1 MGEECPP
8 ALTPPAPPAAAVP
21 PSRLNRAV
29 GERVPTAP
37 AMKVLGDPAGDGD
50 VFGRGGD
57 DMAAAA
63 LRDSSVPPCGRCI
76 EVAPKPRC
84 VAALLSVGAGV

>member
-21 PSRLNRAV
+21 PSRVNRAV

-50 VFGRGGD
+50 
-57 DMAAAA
+57 
-63 LRDSSVPPCGRCI
+63 L
-76 EVAPKPRC
+76 KKKKK
-84 VAALLSVGAGV
+84 